1 MLCKMSMS
9 LGKVFSRYLRVKY
22 EDLIENHLAEVSR
35 LYSFMNTEVTREV
48 TEFLSDHT
56 GKNR

>member
-1 MLCKMSMS
+1 M
-9 LGKVFSRYLRVKY
+9 RVKY
-22 EDLIENHLAEVSR
+22 EDLIENHLAEVTR
-35 LYSFMNTEVTREV
+35 LYSFMNNEVTKEV